1 MIISHSHKFI
11 FVKSPKIGGTSI
23 VEYLEPYLDED
34 LRNRDRGDHEQFN
47 EIINIV
53 PNYQEY
59 FKFGFVRN
67 PWDMRLSRYFYLIQK
82 EIPKHKK
89 LGKPYREEVLS
100 YKSFNDYCKNEPWF
114 PSKNQIDFLSNNL
127 NFYGKYESL
136 QDDFDTICNKINIP
150 KQKLPHN
157 NKSKHKHYTEYY
169 DNHTIKLVAEKHA
182 KDIRYFG
189 YKFGE

>member
-67 PWDMRLSRYFYLIQK
+67 PWDMRLSRYFYLIQ
-82 EIPKHKK
+82 
-89 LGKPYREEVLS
+89 
-100 YKSFNDYCKNEPWF
+100 
-114 PSKNQIDFLSNNL
+114 
-127 NFYGKYESL
+127 FYL
-136 QDDFDTICNKINIP
+136 
-150 KQKLPHN
+150 L
-157 NKSKHKHYTEYY
+157 
-169 DNHTIKLVAEKHA
+169 
-182 KDIRYFG
+182 
-189 YKFGE
+189 